1 MDEYNELSSNPTDE
15 TSSSLVSQDHDY
27 YGGSEIT
34 NQLQCDSKENT
45 SSISVETIDELQVEL
60 DATYKTL
67 IDSIVTARQA
77 CNKLKERKVNCLK
90 KIEEQKTIINN
101 IREQSESLTLP
112 NEINDSSDDDLDN
125 EISSYKDQ
133 VKQKHC
139 ARIALYS
146 EKIHHDI
153 DEHHANI
160 PHYINAIRE
169 ELNIIDA
176 KVQLIESLKKLDS
189 FYREYKIFHYQS
201 DAAEKRFQNA
211 LAIFETNKL

>member
-15 TSSSLVSQDHDY
+15 TSSFLVSQDHDY

-133 VKQKHC
+133 VKQKH
-139 ARIALYS
+139 RS
-146 EKIHHDI
+146 ESTTLGAAMRNSKT
-153 DEHHANI
+153 
-160 PHYINAIRE
+160 
-169 ELNIIDA
+169 
-176 KVQLIESLKKLDS
+176 KK
-189 FYREYKIFHYQS
+189 
-201 DAAEKRFQNA
+201 
-211 LAIFETNKL
+211 T